1 MKILRLLKTGISD
14 AFKGVFRNFS
24 LSIASIFSIVVMLL
38 LVSIAII
45 LSTNL
50 NNITKQIESDITIV
64 VFMQKDSTPEQKE
77 SLENKLNKLDNVK
90 EFKFQSKASIK
101 EQMSRDSDT
110 YKAILSQF
118 NDTDVPLK
126 DTYLVKVD
134 DVRYIGDTAKEI
146 NDNSEVSAV
155 QYGEGMI
162 EQLVS
167 VFSIIEKI
175 TYGVVI
181 GMVLVSAFLISN
193 TIKITIYSRR
203 TEIDIMRLVG
213 TSNFAIRFPHV
224 IEGLII
230 GILGSIIPITA
241 TIYGYTILYTK
252 MDGYIFSRMFVLINP
267 YGFVYVIS
275 FALLVIGSIVGMFG
289 SYRAVRKYL
298 KIWRI

>member
-267 YGFVYVIS
+267 HGFVYVIS

-298 KIWRI
+298 KI

>member
-298 KIWRI
+298 KI